1 MCKKY
6 VNASVRCFKSITL
19 DGDKIVSYDVPFVQI
34 RLDTDTS
41 EISISN
47 FYLVTTIDFL
57 GTNNESHKKEN
68 MLESKKKLDFI
79 IRLTKCSPDE
89 NQRIGC
95 DLDTFS
101 IDLND
106 MYEKRQVNQACFGFF
121 NYTRNTKVDKLKLP
135 GGSGKYV
142 IKVLIK
148 DADEKDYTIQSMSQ
162 LLVI

>member
-19 DGDKIVSYDVPFVQI
+19 NGNNIVSYDVPFVKI
-34 RLDTDTS
+34 FVDTNTT
-41 EISISN
+41 EISISD
-47 FYLVTTIDFL
+47 FFLVTTIDFL
-57 GTNNESHKKEN
+57 GTNNENHKNEN

-79 IRLTKCSPDE
+79 IRLTKCSADE
-89 NQRIGC
+89 NKRIGC

-101 IDLND
+101 IDLNE
-106 MYEKRQVNQACFGFF
+106 MYKQDQVNQACFGFF
-121 NYTRNTKVDKLKLP
+121 NYTRNTKIDKLKLP

-148 DADEKDYTIQSMSQ
+148 EADEEDYTIQTMSQ